1 MTKSPKTTDRAE
13 VGNIHIILT
22 SAFNAAALKTLSQ
35 DQLRDFIEKDVTER
49 LDSWL
54 SLHFPTA
61 DEHYTGSIVVQSV
74 YVILDSHYNHQGR
87 YRCNLI
93 ANVASNVVLN
103 LQNIKINRE
112 DS

>member
-1 MTKSPKTTDRAE
+1 MTKSPKTTDRAAITE
-13 VGNIHIILT
+13 LHILLT
-22 SAFNAAALKTLSQ
+22 SAFSADSLKTLSQ

-61 DEHYTGSIVVQSV
+61 DEHYTGSIAVEAV

-87 YRCNLI
+87 YRCNLN
-93 ANVASNVVLN
+93 AEVASNVVLN